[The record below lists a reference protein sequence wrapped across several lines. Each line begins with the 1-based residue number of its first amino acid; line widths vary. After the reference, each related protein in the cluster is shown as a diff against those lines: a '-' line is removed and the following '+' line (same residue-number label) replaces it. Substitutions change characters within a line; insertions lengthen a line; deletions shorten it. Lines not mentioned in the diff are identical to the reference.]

1 MLFFIVFLFK
11 NILKLFFYINI
22 SEIKKK
28 LKKIILKYKNKR
40 HLNLTDIHGVLLVG
54 KNKKL
59 LILSIHVSGTVGR
72 ILLDLTAQIRLTN
85 VRAWHGT

>member
-1 MLFFIVFLFK
+1 MFFK
-11 NILKLFFYINI
+11 KYILKLFFYINI
-22 SEIKKK
+22 SEILKKK

-40 HLNLTDIHGVLLVG
+40 HLNLTDIHGDGVLLVG

>member
-1 MLFFIVFLFK
+1 VFFK
-11 NILKLFFYINI
+11 KYILKLFFYINI
-22 SEIKKK
+22 SEILKKK

>member
-1 MLFFIVFLFK
+1 VFFK
-11 NILKLFFYINI
+11 KYILKLFFYINI
-22 SEIKKK
+22 SEILKKK

-40 HLNLTDIHGVLLVG
+40 HLNLTDIYGDGVLLVG

-59 LILSIHVSGTVGR
+59 LILSIHVSGTAGR

>member
-1 MLFFIVFLFK
+1 VFFKK

-22 SEIKKK
+22 SEILKKK